1 VIKAQQTIGN
11 IYRILGSTVVSR
23 VAYVESND
31 DATKLWHLRLG
42 HLNEHK
48 MTELHKRG
56 LLKGVQSCKL
66 DLCDYYV
73 LRKQTR
79 VLFKV
84 AEHTTKGIL
93 DYVHIDVWGSTRDS
107 SLGRSHYFVTFID
120 DFSLKVWVYFM
131 K

>member
-1 VIKAQQTIGN
+1 MIKAQQTIGN

-66 DLCDYYV
+66 DLCEYCV
-73 LRKQTR
+73 LGKHTK
-79 VLFKV
+79 VWFKV
-84 AEHTTKGIL
+84 VKHTTKGIL
-93 DYVHIDVWGSTRDS
+93 DFVHTDV
-107 SLGRSHYFVTFID
+107 
-120 DFSLKVWVYFM
+120 
-131 K
+131 